1 MIQPRTLFL
10 ARLAGLFF
18 LLVSLATLVQAG
30 TIGLA
35 IHALVH
41 DRAALLVVGMMG
53 LLGGLAMVLAL
64 NVWSGGPLPVIVTL
78 IGWWLLIRNVLLLF
92 LPAQAI
98 VALVDA
104 FQVERFSYLYA
115 LIGLAIGLYLTYA
128 GFSRQHRA

>member
-1 MIQPRTLFL
+1 MIQSRTVFL
-10 ARLAGLFF
+10 ARLVGLFF

-30 TIGLA
+30 AIGLA
-35 IHALVH
+35 INALVH

-53 LLGGLAMVLAL
+53 LLGGLAMVLAH
-64 NVWSGGPLPVIVTL
+64 NVWSGGPLPVIVTV

-115 LIGLAIGLYLTYA
+115 LIGVVIGLYLTYA

>member
-1 MIQPRTLFL
+1 MIQSRTVFL
-10 ARLAGLFF
+10 ARLVGLFF

-30 TIGLA
+30 AIGLA
-35 IHALVH
+35 INALVH

-53 LLGGLAMVLAL
+53 LLGGLAMVLAH
-64 NVWSGGPLPVIVTL
+64 NVWSGGPLPVIVTV

-98 VALVDA
+98 VAIVDA

-115 LIGLAIGLYLTYA
+115 LIGVGIGLYLTYA

>member
-1 MIQPRTLFL
+1 MMQPRTLFL
-10 ARLAGLFF
+10 ARLVGLFF

-35 IHALVH
+35 INALVH
-41 DRAALLVVGMMG
+41 DRAALLVAGMMG
-53 LLGGLAMVLAL
+53 LLGGLAMVLAH
-64 NVWSGGPLPVIVTL
+64 NVWSGGPLPVIVTA

-115 LIGLAIGLYLTYA
+115 LIGVV
-128 GFSRQHRA
+128 

>member
-1 MIQPRTLFL
+1 MMQPRTLFL

-18 LLVSLATLVQAG
+18 LFVSLATLVQAG
-30 TIGLA
+30 TMGLA
-35 IHALVH
+35 INALVH

-53 LLGGLAMVLAL
+53 LLGGLAMVLAH

-78 IGWWLLIRNVLLLF
+78 IGWWLLIRNMLLLF

-104 FQVERFSYLYA
+104 FHIERFPYLYA
-115 LIGLAIGLYLTYA
+115 LIGLGIGLYLTYA
-128 GFSRQHRA
+128 GFSRQHRT